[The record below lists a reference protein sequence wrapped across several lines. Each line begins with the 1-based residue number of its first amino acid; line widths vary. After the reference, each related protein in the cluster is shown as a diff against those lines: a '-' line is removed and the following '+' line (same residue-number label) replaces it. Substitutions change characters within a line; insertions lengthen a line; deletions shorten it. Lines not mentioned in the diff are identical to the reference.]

1 MYEPEDQVP
10 VRDYSFDIQGGSGI
24 YDLEWP
30 HMNIS
35 ASVSRVKAD
44 SNHELRAEV
53 WVQSAR
59 PLSSGHMGQGRLIL
73 TSPANRKTFAK
84 SLADRDPEVDWDKV
98 IEQLS
103 VAVLEEYRVG
113 VPAVQISGNVLK
125 TVDTNQRWLV
135 EPLIQYGHPTLLYGK
150 GSSGKSWMAQYLS
163 VLIHEGL
170 SLSGLTVD
178 EATVLYLDWETD
190 QNEITSR
197 IAMIRQG
204 LGLPLDTASG
214 IWYKSMT
221 QGLSADIATVMTLV
235 QEHNIHFVV
244 LDSLGS
250 ACMGEPESAEVVLR
264 MFMALGSLGV
274 TSLCIDHTN
283 KEGSLFGSVYKF
295 NNSRQIFEAK
305 KAQGEGDT
313 ELEFALFHKKA
324 NNSKLI
330 KPMGWVLKFD
340 GEAHAT
346 TLVRRDVKDTRLES
360 EMTVV
365 DRIKNL
371 LTINPSGMRPNEIAI
386 ELDKT
391 SSHISKELSTH
402 NQLFEK
408 MDSGLWTLR
417 MTEDTIIDTE
427 F

>member
-1 MYEPEDQVP
+1 MYEPEGQVP
-10 VRDYSFDIQGGSGI
+10 IHDYSFDIQGGSGI
-24 YDLEWP
+24 YSLEWP
-30 HMNIS
+30 NMNIS
-35 ASVSRVKAD
+35 ASVSRFKED

-84 SLADRDPEVDWDKV
+84 SLDWDKV

-103 VAVLEEYRVG
+103 VAVLEEWRVG
-113 VPAVQISGNVLK
+113 VPAVQISGNVLQS
-125 TVDTNQRWLV
+125 VDTKQRWLV

-170 SLSGLTVD
+170 SRSGLTV
-178 EATVLYLDWETD
+178 EQSTVLYLDWETD
-190 QNEITSR
+190 LNEITSR
-197 IAMIRQG
+197 ILMLRQG
-204 LGLPLDTASG
+204 MGLSPEQDSG
-214 IWYKSMT
+214 VWYKFMS
-221 QGLSADIATVMTLV
+221 QGLAADIAEIMALV
-235 QEHNIHFVV
+235 KEHNIRFIV
-244 LDSLGS
+244 LDSLRS

-264 MFMALGSLGV
+264 MFMALRSLGV

-305 KAQGEGDT
+305 KEQGED
-313 ELEFALFHKKA
+313 ESSLEFALFHRKA
-324 NNSKLI
+324 NNSKLV
-330 KPMGWVLKFD
+330 KPLGWLLSFD
-340 GEAHAT
+340 NVNHAAY
-346 TLVRRDVKDTRLES
+346 LDRRDVKYTRLES

-371 LTINPSGMRPNEIAI
+371 L
-386 ELDKT
+386 
-391 SSHISKELSTH
+391 
-402 NQLFEK
+402 
-408 MDSGLWTLR
+408 
-417 MTEDTIIDTE
+417 
-427 F
+427 

>member
-1 MYEPEDQVP
+1 MYEPEDQTP
-10 VRDYSFDIQGGSGI
+10 THDYSFDIQGGNGI
-24 YDLEWP
+24 YSLEWP
-30 HMNIS
+30 NMNIS
-35 ASVSRVKAD
+35 ASISRFKED

-53 WVQSAR
+53 WVQSER
-59 PLSSGHMGQGRLIL
+59 PLSAGHMGQGRLIL

-84 SLADRDPEVDWDKV
+84 SLSDRDPEVDWDKI

-103 VAVLEEYRVG
+103 VAVLEEWRVG
-113 VPAVQISGNVLK
+113 VPAVQISGNMLQ

-150 GSSGKSWMAQYLS
+150 GSSGKSWIAQYIS
-163 VLIHEGL
+163 VLVHQGL
-170 SLSGLTVD
+170 SMSGLTVD

-190 QNEITSR
+190 ANEITSR
-197 IAMIRQG
+197 VAMIRQG
-204 LGLPLDTASG
+204 LGLPLDSSSG

-235 QEHNIHFVV
+235 KEHNIHFVV

-264 MFMALGSLGV
+264 MFMALRSLGV

-305 KAQGEGDT
+305 KEQGEGDD

-330 KPMGWVLKFD
+330 KPMGWVFQFD
-340 GEAHAT
+340 SEARST
-346 TLVRRDVKDTRLES
+346 TLVRRDVKNTKLET

-371 LTINPSGMRPNEIAI
+371 LEANASGMRPSEIAM
-386 ELDKT
+386 ELEKT
-391 SSHISKELSTH
+391 STHISKELSTH

-408 MDSGLWTLR
+408 MASGLWRLR
-417 MTEDTIIDTE
+417 ITEDTIIDTE
-427 F
+427 I